1 MDSAHDLLSPAEVC
15 KWTGLSLG
23 ALAQLR
29 YKGQGPAFI
38 KLTPKTVRYLRED
51 VDRWIRASV
60 HYRTGEP
67 VH

>member
-1 MDSAHDLLSPAEVC
+1 MDNANELLNPMQVS

-38 KLTPKTVRYLRED
+38 KLTPKTVRYLQAD

-60 HYRTGEP
+60 HSRTGERIF
-67 VH
+67 